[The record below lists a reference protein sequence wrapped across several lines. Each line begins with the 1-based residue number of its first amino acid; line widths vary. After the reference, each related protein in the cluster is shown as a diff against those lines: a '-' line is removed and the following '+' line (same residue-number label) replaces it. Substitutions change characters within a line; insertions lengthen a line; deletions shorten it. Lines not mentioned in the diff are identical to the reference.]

1 MYGNPSCQLLRAA
14 IAGRWGLNQEQVIC
28 GNGSE
33 ELLDVIGRVFARSH
47 DEILISEFG
56 YIQFPIVS
64 NRVGATLVKAPET
77 DYTTNVDAMLENV
90 TDKTTLVFLANPNNP
105 TGTMIDESELRR
117 LLSSLPSTTVLVI
130 DLAYGEFAGD
140 NYCDA
145 MHRLVSEFDNVII
158 TRTFSKAYGLAGLRI
173 GWLYA
178 PQWMIPALYA
188 ARGMGTVN
196 AVAQAAAV
204 AAIEDFE
211 SMRSRVKIIVEE
223 RERVQ
228 QRLSSM
234 GAVVVASSANF
245 VMAAL
250 DRADTDCAETDC
262 SETDRGDIHRDHVL
276 RDAES
281 SADALTAHLYDD
293 AGILVNQTREAGL
306 EKFIRFSI
314 SIPEVNDRLLSS
326 IAEFVQR

>member
-1 MYGNPSCQLLRAA
+1 M
-14 IAGRWGLNQEQVIC
+14 
-28 GNGSE
+28 
-33 ELLDVIGRVFARSH
+33 
-47 DEILISEFG
+47 
-56 YIQFPIVS
+56 
-64 NRVGATLVKAPET
+64 
-77 DYTTNVDAMLENV
+77 
-90 TDKTTLVFLANPNNP
+90 
-105 TGTMIDESELRR
+105 
-117 LLSSLPSTTVLVI
+117 
-130 DLAYGEFAGD
+130 
-140 NYCDA
+140 
-145 MHRLVSEFDNVII
+145 
-158 TRTFSKAYGLAGLRI
+158 AGLRI

-234 GAVVVASSANF
+234 GVVVVASSANF

-262 SETDRGDIHRDHVL
+262 SETDRGDIDRDHVL

>member
-1 MYGNPSCQLLRAA
+1 
-14 IAGRWGLNQEQVIC
+14 
-28 GNGSE
+28 
-33 ELLDVIGRVFARSH
+33 
-47 DEILISEFG
+47 
-56 YIQFPIVS
+56 
-64 NRVGATLVKAPET
+64 
-77 DYTTNVDAMLENV
+77 
-90 TDKTTLVFLANPNNP
+90 
-105 TGTMIDESELRR
+105 
-117 LLSSLPSTTVLVI
+117 
-130 DLAYGEFAGD
+130 
-140 NYCDA
+140 
-145 MHRLVSEFDNVII
+145 
-158 TRTFSKAYGLAGLRI
+158 
-173 GWLYA
+173 
-178 PQWMIPALYA
+178 MIPALYA
-188 ARGMGTVN
+188 ARGMGTAN

-234 GAVVVASSANF
+234 GVVVVASSANF

-262 SETDRGDIHRDHVL
+262 SETDRGDIDRDHVL

>member
-1 MYGNPSCQLLRAA
+1 M
-14 IAGRWGLNQEQVIC
+14 
-28 GNGSE
+28 GSE
-33 ELLDVIGRVFARSH
+33 MCIRDR
-47 DEILISEFG
+47 
-56 YIQFPIVS
+56 
-64 NRVGATLVKAPET
+64 
-77 DYTTNVDAMLENV
+77 
-90 TDKTTLVFLANPNNP
+90 
-105 TGTMIDESELRR
+105 
-117 LLSSLPSTTVLVI
+117 
-130 DLAYGEFAGD
+130 
-140 NYCDA
+140 
-145 MHRLVSEFDNVII
+145 
-158 TRTFSKAYGLAGLRI
+158 
-173 GWLYA
+173 LYA

-211 SMRSRVKIIVEE
+211 SMRSRLKIIVEE

-234 GAVVVASSANF
+234 GVVVVASSANF

-250 DRADTDCAETDC
+250 DRAETDC
-262 SETDRGDIHRDHVL
+262 SETDRAETDCAETDRGDIDRDHVV